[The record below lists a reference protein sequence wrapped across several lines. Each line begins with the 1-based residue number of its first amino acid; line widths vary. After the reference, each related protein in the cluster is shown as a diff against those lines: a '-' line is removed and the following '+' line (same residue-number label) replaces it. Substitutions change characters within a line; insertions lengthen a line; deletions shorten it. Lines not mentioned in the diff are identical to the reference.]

1 MALAVNVTDSS
12 FADEV
17 INSDTPVLVDFW
29 AAWCGPCRV
38 VAPILDEI
46 ASEKAGALKIA
57 KVNIDEHQEF
67 AAMLGVSTIP
77 TMVLF
82 KEGRP
87 VEKIIGAYP
96 KSGIL
101 RTIEPHLDVAG
112 DEDEDED

>member
-101 RTIEPHLDVAG
+101 RTIEPHLDAADDD
-112 DEDEDED
+112 DED